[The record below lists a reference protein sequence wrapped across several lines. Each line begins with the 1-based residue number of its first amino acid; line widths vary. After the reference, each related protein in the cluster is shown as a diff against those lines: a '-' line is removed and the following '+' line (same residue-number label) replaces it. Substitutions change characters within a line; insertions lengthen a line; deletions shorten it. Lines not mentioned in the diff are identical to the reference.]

1 MTGSVMYDAVRR
13 REPIFWI
20 LWGIGVENEE
30 VRLRGPVGV
39 GVEQDMGVLRR
50 AVKEQGGPNICTE
63 TKATPDSGQGRN
75 TISHTRE
82 ESHYMIIS
90 HWQGTAIALLSRE
103 KL

>member
-39 GVEQDMGVLRR
+39 GVE
-50 AVKEQGGPNICTE
+50 
-63 TKATPDSGQGRN
+63 
-75 TISHTRE
+75 
-82 ESHYMIIS
+82 
-90 HWQGTAIALLSRE
+90 
-103 KL
+103 